1 MIETHTSTPAPAP
14 APDTTLPPR
23 EQAVLALLA
32 LAAAC
37 LGSALV
43 ALESSAPPEPATL
56 RPGD

>member
-1 MIETHTSTPAPAP
+1 MIEAHTSTPAPAP
-14 APDTTLPPR
+14 SPDTLPPR